1 MGIKAGSGSGRG
13 SSKGGSRQGTEAGEP
28 GKAPHIGRRKF
39 TPIEPPTPTEP
50 LQPIPDSPFPEK
62 KAFRLGHYKIVEER
76 DDYVICTGYD
86 PNAKDPFAEITPD
99 AFRTIKV
106 AKPPL
111 LQRTTWDGQTVTI
124 DGVDYTYDYSD
135 DEFGVRWA
143 TWNDDNGKP
152 QAEEQRI
159 DTPYIV
165 DDLLIAV
172 EIRKSAAVDGM
183 VVADEDGAR
192 LRWIDL
198 NSSGRKW
205 KATYPRY
212 AKLTSAL
219 SAASSFLTGET
230 YASAVFVKAD
240 PASPGNLIADTH
252 TFTVINRWVDLSLSS
267 GKYLIVDRI
276 GKELVIVAS
285 ECP

>member
-1 MGIKAGSGSGRG
+1 MGIGR
-13 SSKGGSRQGTEAGEP
+13 KRERKP
-28 GKAPHIGRRKF
+28 PIIGKRPESPR
-39 TPIEPPTPTEP
+39 
-50 LQPIPDSPFPEK
+50 QPIPDSPFPENK
-62 KAFRLGHYKIVEER
+62 GFRLGHYRITEEH
-76 DDYVICTGYD
+76 DDYLICTGFD
-86 PNAKDPFAEITPD
+86 PNAKNPFAEVIPT
-99 AFRTIKV
+99 AFRSGELMKV

-111 LQRTTWDGQTVTI
+111 LQRTLWDGGTFTVG
-124 DGVDYTYDYSD
+124 DVDYTYEYSD
-135 DEFGVRWA
+135 TEMGVRWA

-159 DTPYIV
+159 DMPYVV

-183 VVADEDGAR
+183 EVTDEDSTR

-212 AKLTSAL
+212 AKLTSDLDEAT
-219 SAASSFLTGET
+219 AFLTGEKT
-230 YASAVFVKAD
+230 ASAVFVKA
-240 PASPGNLIADTH
+240 SGSSGNLVADTH

-267 GKYLIVDRI
+267 GKYLVVDRI
-276 GKELVIVAS
+276 GKELVIIAS